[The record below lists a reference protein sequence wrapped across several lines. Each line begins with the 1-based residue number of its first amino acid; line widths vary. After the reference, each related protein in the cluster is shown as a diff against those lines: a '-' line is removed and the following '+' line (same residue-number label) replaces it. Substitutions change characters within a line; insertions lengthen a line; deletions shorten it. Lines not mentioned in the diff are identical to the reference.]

1 MKNIKRGNAMKFLRY
16 QQHNQVKPALM
27 YHDCLYD
34 LSDIID
40 DINSKNI
47 SQLSTIAKFNSDKIK
62 QLPLLT
68 QQITRENIINCI
80 DEPSKIIAIGMNY
93 LDHLERV
100 NYLGGEKVPPKE
112 FIFFHKPSSSI
123 TGPYCPIESPR
134 GMQKLDYENE
144 LGVIIG
150 KPAKRID
157 QSEAYQYIAG
167 FCIINDVA
175 ERSMQFK
182 KPGQYTMGKG
192 CDTFCPIGPYIVTHD
207 EINIDNLTIQTWVNG
222 QQVQNGT
229 TKNMIFKVPRLI
241 ASLSEYFTLQPGD
254 IIATGTPKGVKL
266 EDDIMDHHAEYLKPG
281 DQIKLYIEGLGYQ
294 QNDIIEEP
302 AA

>member
-1 MKNIKRGNAMKFLRY
+1 MKFLRY

-68 QQITRENIINCI
+68 QKITRENIVNCI
-80 DEPSKIIAIGMNY
+80 DEPRKIIAIGMNY

-100 NYLGGEKVPPKE
+100 DYLGGEKVPPKE

-123 TGPYCPIESPR
+123 TGPYCRIESPR

-144 LGVIIG
+144 LGLLLV
-150 KPAKRID
+150 
-157 QSEAYQYIAG
+157 S
-167 FCIINDVA
+167 
-175 ERSMQFK
+175 
-182 KPGQYTMGKG
+182 
-192 CDTFCPIGPYIVTHD
+192 
-207 EINIDNLTIQTWVNG
+207 
-222 QQVQNGT
+222 QQNV
-229 TKNMIFKVPRLI
+229 LI
-241 ASLSEYFTLQPGD
+241 S
-254 IIATGTPKGVKL
+254 
-266 EDDIMDHHAEYLKPG
+266 LKPISILQVFVLLMMLQSAQCSLKNQG
-281 DQIKLYIEGLGYQ
+281 STRWEKDVIPFVL
-294 QNDIIEEP
+294 
-302 AA
+302 